1 MYTERLFLQEHG
13 EQTYMTTSY
22 LTIMMKHLEHM
33 QIEVAAASETEV
45 DPSSLKERE
54 ITYDCDR
61 FLFVKEGEG
70 RLIVQG
76 KEIPLVKGMFCILL
90 SGMAHRIAVEPDASL
105 TLQWCHF
112 RGIYGDRDLYRTL
125 KLPFYLQLSD
135 FESTSA
141 LFNKLIEE
149 MVRENLTSRLRIKAY
164 MLELIS
170 VFLEHLPG
178 ITQEGSPTQD
188 LQKIDIVL
196 RYIDEHLA
204 DNITVEDLAK
214 QVFLHPNYFI
224 VFFKGILGC
233 SPIQYVNQRR
243 METAKALLLQPE
255 CNVSDVAG
263 RVGMQIYYFSR
274 MFKAQTGLTPSHYR
288 KQAANAS
295 NGARFKGGSI
305 PK

>member
-1 MYTERLFLQEHG
+1 
-13 EQTYMTTSY
+13 MTTTY
-22 LTIMMKHLEHM
+22 LAIMMKHLEHM
-33 QIEVAAASETEV
+33 HIEVAAASETEV
-45 DPSSLKERE
+45 SRSSLKERE
-54 ITYDCDR
+54 LTYDCDR
-61 FLFVKEGEG
+61 FLFVREGEG

-90 SGMAHRIAVEPDASL
+90 SGMSHRISVEPDASL
-105 TLQWCHF
+105 TIQWCHF
-112 RGIYGDRDLYRTL
+112 RGTYGDRDLYRTL
-125 KLPFYLQLSD
+125 KIPFYLQVSD
-135 FESTSA
+135 FHATSA
-141 LFNKLIEE
+141 LFDRLIEE
-149 MVRENLTSRLRIKAY
+149 MARDHLTSRLRIKAC
-164 MLELIS
+164 MLELVS

-178 ITQEGSPTQD
+178 IIQEGSPTQD
-188 LQKIDIVL
+188 LQKIDIIL
-196 RYIDEHLA
+196 KYIDEHLA

-255 CNVSDVAG
+255 CNVSDVAC

-274 MFKAQTGLTPSHYR
+274 MFKAQTGLTPSRYR
-288 KQAANAS
+288 KQAAAGS
-295 NGARFKGGSI
+295 SGAQLKGRSR